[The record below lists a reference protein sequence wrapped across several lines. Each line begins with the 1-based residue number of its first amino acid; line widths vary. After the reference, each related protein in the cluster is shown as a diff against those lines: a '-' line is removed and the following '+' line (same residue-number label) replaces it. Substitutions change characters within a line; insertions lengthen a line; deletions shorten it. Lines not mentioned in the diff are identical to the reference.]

1 MKAFTKAL
9 GFTLLLFCL
18 SAATLQAQRGRS
30 WVNGLVFDESETH
43 GVAGATVSLI
53 GDPSSPR
60 VREVKLETKT
70 DEEGKY
76 YFKDVAYGDYTFR
89 VAAPGFAP
97 YEISLYVATDT
108 LTALHVKLRKDPQGK
123 KEGGA
128 AMAGD
133 LSRIDHIILGINDLQ
148 RGIDELERLTGVRA
162 VFGGAH
168 PGRGTQNALMSL
180 GGAHYLEILAPN
192 PKEPGNGETF
202 GNVKSLTSLTPVG
215 WAVNA
220 GGNLAA
226 LRESLSGQGVQTG
239 DIEPGARNR
248 PDGTRLAWQST
259 GFANLSNPLLPFFIE
274 WDPTSVHPASTS
286 PEGCRLTGFTLE
298 DPNPDTLRKPL
309 QAAGVLVDVREGKE
323 PRLRIAMA
331 CPKGNVELR

>member
-9 GFTLLLFCL
+9 GFALVLLCL
-18 SAATLQAQRGRS
+18 STAALQAQRGRS

-60 VREVKLETKT
+60 VREMKLETKT

-89 VAAPGFAP
+89 VAAPGFVP
-97 YEISLYVATDT
+97 YEIPLYVATDT

-123 KEGGA
+123 TEGGSS
-128 AMAGD
+128 MTGD
-133 LSRIDHIILGINDLQ
+133 LSRIDHVILGINDLQ
-148 RGIDELERLTGVRA
+148 RGIEELERLTGVRA

-192 PKEPGNGETF
+192 PKEAGNAETTGELK
-202 GNVKSLTSLTPVG
+202 GLTALKPIG
-215 WAVNA
+215 WAA
-220 GGNLAA
+220 KADDLEA
-226 LRESLSGQGVQTG
+226 LRESLRGHGVQTEE
-239 DIEPGARNR
+239 IRPGARNR
-248 PDGTRLAWQST
+248 PDGTRLAWKT
-259 GFANLSNPLLPFFIE
+259 LGFAIPSNPLLPFFIE
-274 WDPTSVHPASTS
+274 WDRASAHPASTS

-323 PRLRIAMA
+323 PRIRISLA